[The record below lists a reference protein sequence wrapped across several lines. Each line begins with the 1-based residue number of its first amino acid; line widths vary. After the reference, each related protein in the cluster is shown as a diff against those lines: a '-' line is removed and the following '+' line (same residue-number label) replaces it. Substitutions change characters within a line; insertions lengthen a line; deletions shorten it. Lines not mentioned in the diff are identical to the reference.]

1 MVVRVE
7 YDRSNRVI
15 TRRTGNRPSHAVAR
29 GGQFFFRGQAP
40 WPLSW
45 RRRCRHAFL
54 RKRVDYTITYVTCK
68 NNLWDVQVNLGY
80 AQNVPPLALKQARRR
95 VCHCVTA
102 AAMIH
107 GDNPRSRLITDW
119 HFYSLIFTHRVPYCQ
134 SRICSQ
140 SSSRSWSDV
149 YRSLQFWIRVLKFL
163 LLSFRLHATIISV
176 KFLQVQWLHFTGVV
190 NKCTVAQS
198 LISNIFSILHT
209 KNYQN
214 WFTFDCSQL
223 TDVFRNVHEA
233 FQAETEALTTKTV
246 DICNGYEYVL
256 RVSDMWKYT
265 ARGHWVQLPSGCSKS
280 CAEQSTDIGGKRQRG
295 YTTDCCIHTSDIAG
309 RQHLQSAGCHQLF
322 VPRHRRSMFGC
333 RKFSVAGRRPWTGYQ
348 IIYIQFA
355 YLRVA

>member
-1 MVVRVE
+1 
-7 YDRSNRVI
+7 
-15 TRRTGNRPSHAVAR
+15 
-29 GGQFFFRGQAP
+29 
-40 WPLSW
+40 
-45 RRRCRHAFL
+45 
-54 RKRVDYTITYVTCK
+54 
-68 NNLWDVQVNLGY
+68 
-80 AQNVPPLALKQARRR
+80 
-95 VCHCVTA
+95 
-102 AAMIH
+102 MIH

-280 CAEQSTDIGGKRQRG
+280 CAEPISVAQGREGTRRTAASTPQTLLVGSI
-295 YTTDCCIHTSDIAG
+295 CSPPAVTSCSYHDTG
-309 RQHLQSAGCHQLF
+309 VRCS
-322 VPRHRRSMFGC
+322 VC

-355 YLRVA
+355 YLRVAYSSTSFGRGKGDTKALLILTEARRRDASRRPPDWGAQIEATCLRITEIQRVV